1 MNRSPGPWVEA
12 GHGGDTLPPDSNPPD
27 DEINMF
33 LSRNILI
40 LLLAFLVAAPL
51 SANEAIEKRMAEV
64 VPGLSPDS
72 IRPMDMDGVF
82 EVRYGTDIFYVSE
95 DGRFLIQGSLID
107 LEAREN
113 LTEKTR
119 RGIRSEIFAGIP
131 DAELTVYV
139 PDGEVRH
146 TINVFTDPNCPYCRR
161 QHEEMLAYLDAG
173 VKVRYFMFPVLGRDS
188 PSVMNNV
195 WCSDSRTDAMDR
207 AKAGLPVAAADCAT
221 PLDAHMSLGR
231 ELGINGTPATVTAN
245 GQQISG
251 YRPVAEMLQL
261 LAAE

>member
-1 MNRSPGPWVEA
+1 
-12 GHGGDTLPPDSNPPD
+12 
-27 DEINMF
+27 
-33 LSRNILI
+33 
-40 LLLAFLVAAPL
+40 
-51 SANEAIEKRMAEV
+51 
-64 VPGLSPDS
+64 
-72 IRPMDMDGVF
+72 
-82 EVRYGTDIFYVSE
+82 
-95 DGRFLIQGSLID
+95 
-107 LEAREN
+107 
-113 LTEKTR
+113 
-119 RGIRSEIFAGIP
+119 
-131 DAELTVYV
+131 
-139 PDGEVRH
+139 H

-195 WCSDSRTDAMDR
+195 WCSDSRTDAMDK